1 MVLPSTG
8 NTISFND
15 IRIELGIS
23 TQSPFGLDQA
33 ENGNY
38 VAINKCAVPY
48 PASGNPAEISEWWSY
63 DHSVAATEIA
73 LTDSNATSCSAAC
86 AQFVNGDVTLYYNQG
101 QTTVFIDDDCNTLAG
116 AAFTTYYADIDRVNC
131 YTVTSGTL
139 TATCTCN
146 GTC

>member
-23 TQSPFGLDQA
+23 SQAPFSIDTA
-33 ENGNY
+33 ENGGY
-38 VAINKCAVPY
+38 VAINKCANPF
-48 PASGNPAEISEWWSY
+48 PASANPAAISEWWSY
-63 DHSVAATEIA
+63 DHDVSSIEIG
-73 LTDSNATSCSAAC
+73 LTDSNATSCSDAC
-86 AQFVNGDVTLYYNQG
+86 AQFVNGDVILYYNQG
-101 QTTVFIDDDCNTLAG
+101 QTTVYTDTTCNTLAG
-116 AAFTTYYADIDRVNC
+116 ASFTTYYADIDRLYC

-139 TATCTCN
+139 NATCTCN

>member
-23 TQSPFGLDQA
+23 SQSPFSIETA
-33 ENGNY
+33 ENGGY
-38 VAINKCAVPY
+38 VALNKCAVPVPSATN
-48 PASGNPAEISEWWSY
+48 PASISEWWSY
-63 DHSVAATEIA
+63 DN
-73 LTDSNATSCSAAC
+73 NATSTELGLMDSNPTSCVDAC
-86 AQFVNGDVTLYYNQG
+86 AELQDGDVILYYNQG
-101 QTTVFIDDDCNTLAG
+101 QTTLFTDSTCNTLAANAG
-116 AAFTTYYADIDRVNC
+116 TTYYADINRVYC

-139 TATCTCN
+139 ISTCTCN